1 MTSPCYHPVMGARI
15 DPLARS
21 FERHLR
27 AENKAERTVR
37 TYLEALVQFAAHLQA
52 AGRGGLVEAR
62 TEDIEAFLGALLGRC
77 KPGTAANRY
86 RSLRVFYRW
95 LEDEGEIAASP
106 MAKLKSP
113 TVPEQPVP
121 VLDDAALRRLLD
133 VCAGRDFEA
142 RRDTALIRVLLDA
155 GPRRAEVAAMR
166 VEDVDFDYS
175 VVWVRGKGGRDRA
188 LPFGRKT
195 AQALDRYLRARA
207 RHRHADEAALWLGP
221 KGPITDSGVAQLV
234 RRRGRLAGIE
244 GLRPHQFRH
253 TFAHLWRAAGGEGTD
268 LMRLAGWRSEAMLRR
283 YGASAAD
290 ERAREAHRRLS
301 PGDRL

>member
-1 MTSPCYHPVMGARI
+1 MVARI

-27 AENKAERTVR
+27 AENKAARTVR
-37 TYLEALVQFAAHLQA
+37 TYLEVVGQLAAHLQA

-62 TEDIEAFLGALLGRC
+62 TEDVEAFLGGLLARC

-106 MAKLKSP
+106 MAKLKPP

-121 VLDDAALRRLLD
+121 ILDDGALRRLLD
-133 VCAGRDFEA
+133 ACAGRDFEA
-142 RRDTALIRVLLDA
+142 RRDTALLRVLLDA

-207 RHRHADEAALWLGP
+207 RHRHAAAAALWLGP

-234 RRRGRLAGIE
+234 RRRGRQAGIE

>member
-1 MTSPCYHPVMGARI
+1 MAARI

-27 AENKAERTVR
+27 AENKADRTVR
-37 TYLEALVQFAAHLQA
+37 TYLEAVGQLGAHLQA

-62 TEDIEAFLGALLGRC
+62 TEDVEAFLGALLVRC

-106 MAKLKSP
+106 MAKLKPP

-121 VLDDAALRRLLD
+121 VLDDAVLRRLLD

-142 RRDTALIRVLLDA
+142 RHDTGLIRVLLDA

-207 RHRHADEAALWLGP
+207 RHRHAAAAALWLGP

-234 RRRGRLAGIE
+234 RRRGRQAGIE

>member
-1 MTSPCYHPVMGARI
+1 MGARI

-37 TYLEALVQFAAHLQA
+37 TYLEALGQFAAHLQA

-113 TVPEQPVP
+113 MVPEQPVP

-133 VCAGRDFEA
+133 VCAGRGFEA

-195 AQALDRYLRARA
+195 TQALDRYLRARA
-207 RHRHADEAALWLGP
+207 RHRHAASPALWLGP

-234 RRRGRLAGIE
+234 RRRGRQAGIE

-301 PGDRL
+301 PSDRL

>member
-1 MTSPCYHPVMGARI
+1 MGARI

-37 TYLEALVQFAAHLQA
+37 TYLEAVGQLAAHLQA
-52 AGRGGLVEAR
+52 AGRGELLEAR
-62 TEDIEAFLGALLGRC
+62 TEDVEAFLGALLVRC

-106 MAKLKSP
+106 MAKLKP
-113 TVPEQPVP
+113 PMVPEQSVP

-133 VCAGRDFEA
+133 ACAGRDFEA

-188 LPFGRKT
+188 LPFGRKS

-207 RHRHADEAALWLGP
+207 RHRHAAAAALWLGP

-234 RRRGRLAGIE
+234 RRRGRQAGIE